1 MEAEQPVTFRD
12 VRPDPAATIA
22 GLQDNRNPIWLIL
35 DGLTDPRNVGSVFR
49 LADAARVQGIIL
61 IRMDNIMQSSKL
73 IKVARSTTQLVPTIY
88 YKDWNTFKVPEP
100 LLKMIALEWTNQSV
114 PYSKLS
120 LDWPLGLVVGNEQ
133 SGISPE
139 GLQHCQQSIHIP
151 MLGLNSSMNAS
162 MAAGIAVYGLL
173 ERGKFL

>member
-88 YKDWNTFKVPEP
+88 
-100 LLKMIALEWTNQSV
+100 
-114 PYSKLS
+114 
-120 LDWPLGLVVGNEQ
+120 
-133 SGISPE
+133 
-139 GLQHCQQSIHIP
+139 
-151 MLGLNSSMNAS
+151 
-162 MAAGIAVYGLL
+162 
-173 ERGKFL
+173 